1 MFFFHIYLLLAV
13 TLPVLAYGGG
23 VGEIILDELDCSGQ
37 EAKLEDCHHPGLK
50 FHNCNHF
57 EDAAVICSDGM

>member
-1 MFFFHIYLLLAV
+1 M
-13 TLPVLAYGGG
+13 
-23 VGEIILDELDCSGQ
+23 GEIILDELDCSDQ